1 MHLRLSYNEDWVEQ
15 NLPTPFHVQW
25 TTQSNVNKLA
35 IADCLLAFLVQTFGK
50 DGIHLRMNV
59 RNIHSFRCHPN
70 FQSAGVV
77 FDWMRIQF
85 TDMLCPCCLATVVVS
100 DDNTYSLVVQACVKK
115 TGIKSMPLTEW
126 K

>member
-1 MHLRLSYNEDWVEQ
+1 
-15 NLPTPFHVQW
+15 
-25 TTQSNVNKLA
+25 
-35 IADCLLAFLVQTFGK
+35 
-50 DGIHLRMNV
+50 MNV

-115 TGIKSMPLTEW
+115 KGIKSMPLTEW